1 GGDYTPRFADAFD
14 VVNQEWSIL
23 AMRRSGASATVAA
36 PFAQPRHPS
45 ARPGRRAARRPRG
58 GCPRRSDPQAGHRRS
73 RRTGGVRP
81 PRAVNSRLVR
91 ARRNR
96 GRSRGSGPSVHPRV
110 ARAARVRLQLAR
122 LYDGASALR
131 ERFGQTRGLKRLA
144 QTLAAL
150 ERKEDACHL
159 KIWTRRK
166 GSCPLLRELRFARST
181 SSC

>member
-1 GGDYTPRFADAFD
+1 MRPAGEKERLSLRRERRFARVQHD
-14 VVNQEWSIL
+14 L
-23 AMRRSGASATVAA
+23 ADPLAGGRASG
-36 PFAQPRHPS
+36 
-45 ARPGRRAARRPRG
+45 
-58 GCPRRSDPQAGHRRS
+58 
-73 RRTGGVRP
+73 
-81 PRAVNSRLVR
+81 
-91 ARRNR
+91 
-96 GRSRGSGPSVHPRV
+96 
-110 ARAARVRLQLAR
+110 LAR

-131 ERFGQTRGLKRLA
+131 ECFGQTRGLKRLA